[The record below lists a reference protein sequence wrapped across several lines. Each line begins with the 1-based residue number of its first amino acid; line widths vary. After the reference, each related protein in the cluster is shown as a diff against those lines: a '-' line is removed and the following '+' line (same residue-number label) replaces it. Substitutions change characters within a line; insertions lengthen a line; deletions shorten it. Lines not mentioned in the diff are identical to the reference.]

1 MVIFNSYVKL
11 PEGTNN
17 IFLVVSEHGTKTS
30 PKRGHLHEE
39 SDDPNSNG
47 GFFECSPEAVLG
59 VTSTQFFKK
68 QILKIILRYIAFGE
82 FPLTLF
88 KHILRQPLETF
99 H

>member
-47 GFFECSPEAVLG
+47 GFFEMLPRSGSWESRQP
-59 VTSTQFFKK
+59 SSSKK
-68 QILKIILRYIAFGE
+68 QIFE
-82 FPLTLF
+82 NHF
-88 KHILRQPLETF
+88 
-99 H
+99 